1 MLRAVRALR
10 SSVLDRK
17 DLATF
22 NRWLCV
28 TRIRAVALLA
38 VLTAGLQLASPGAID
53 LPPVLAVFAGL
64 GLCSWIGLGTSFL
77 ARRPLAFFML
87 QTLVDL
93 GGVTVGVAA
102 GVHGT
107 PALLLRSLYAL
118 VIVPVALISSTA
130 GIAVAVI
137 SAAAHVVILRHDGV
151 PVVSAAGL
159 VPLALFFAIAQQ
171 CFFYARHLDE
181 KNRVLAAL
189 VEVARTLGTTLAA
202 PELLAR
208 VTGTLRDL
216 LDADWV
222 GTFLVDAE
230 RRAFRVVA
238 LTGRAV
244 RLDEL
249 ARIDLPLGAWPD
261 LARLDDAGLVVLE
274 GDAAARVPHPFVGD
288 VPVTHAL
295 LGGLHRDGALRGF
308 VAVGWQ
314 GRAAPASAERLLA
327 GVAEHA
333 AIVLRNAQLLE
344 EVQLASAL
352 KSEFVGAVSHELRS
366 PLNVILGYTEMLRD
380 GAMGDVTPEQAGALD
395 RTHRQALALLEMI
408 TALLDLNR
416 LEAGRLPVEGVPVVV
431 DDLLDE
437 LVDQIPDGW
446 RRSGVALGVEVA
458 AGLPVI
464 VTDPGKLK
472 TVLRNLVHNALKF
485 TEHGRVTVAAVP
497 DGDVGIAFVVE
508 DTGCG
513 IPDDA
518 LPYVFDMFR
527 QVPGAGGGGVG
538 LGLHLVRRLVAALG
552 GTVSATSR
560 VGVGTCFRVVVP
572 VGESGERAVA

>member
-17 DLATF
+17 DLTTF
-22 NRWLCV
+22 NRWLCL
-28 TRIRAVALLA
+28 TRIRAVALLGLLAGGLA
-38 VLTAGLQLASPGAID
+38 VASPGA
-53 LPPVLAVFAGL
+53 LELAPVLAVFAALGAFSWL
-64 GLCSWIGLGTSFL
+64 GLRTSCL
-77 ARRPLAFFML
+77 ARRPLPFFML
-87 QTLVDL
+87 QNLVDL
-93 GGVTVGVAA
+93 GAITVAIAVA
-102 GVHGT
+102 VHGT

-118 VIVPVALISSTA
+118 VIVPAALLSSGGGLVVAGLSTLA
-130 GIAVAVI
+130 HLAVLSHEGLPLLGAE
-137 SAAAHVVILRHDGV
+137 
-151 PVVSAAGL
+151 GL
-159 VPLALFFAIAQQ
+159 VPVALFFAIAQQ
-171 CFFYARHLDE
+171 CFFYGRHLDE
-181 KNRVLAAL
+181 KNRVLGAL
-189 VEVARTLGTTLAA
+189 VQVARTLGATLEA

-208 VTGTLRDL
+208 LTGTLRDL

-230 RRAFRVVA
+230 RRTFRLAA

-244 RLDEL
+244 RADEL
-249 ARIDLPLGAWPD
+249 ARIDLPLAGWPD
-261 LARLDDAGLVVLE
+261 LARLQGADLVVLD
-274 GDAAARVPHPFVGD
+274 DAAARVPQPFVGD
-288 VPVTHAL
+288 LPVTYAL
-295 LGGLHRDGALRGF
+295 LGGLRRDAVLQGF

-327 GVAEHA
+327 GVTEHA

-344 EVQLASAL
+344 ELRLASAL

-380 GAMGDVTPEQAGALD
+380 GAMGAVSPEQAGALD

-431 DDLLDE
+431 EELLDE
-437 LVDQIPDGW
+437 LVEQIPDGW
-446 RRSGVALGVEVA
+446 RRSGVALRVEAA

-485 TEHGRVTVAAVP
+485 TDRGHVAVAAVP
-497 DGDVGIAFVVE
+497 DGDDAVAFLVE

-513 IPDDA
+513 IPEEA

-552 GTVSATSR
+552 GAVSATSR
-560 VGVGTCFRVVVP
+560 VGAGTCFRVVVP
-572 VGESGERAVA
+572 LGTVPERAVA